1 MSLPARYVAD
11 TTAAE
16 TMIVASGTP
25 CAAAA
30 VRARARRVCR
40 AAEVSS
46 AVSPGVVTAIAALR
60 QIGSLVRS
68 SSAGAGG
75 VDQHMRAIARLV
87 QGTVVHGRS
96 AAIVRATG
104 PAPAFTL
111 RGPRPAWP
119 GPAVSAGR

>member
-11 TTAAE
+11 TTVTD

-25 CAAAA
+25 CAAVAA
-30 VRARARRVCR
+30 RARARRVRRC
-40 AAEVSS
+40 AEVSP
-46 AVSPGVVTAIAALR
+46 AASPGVVTAMAALR

-87 QGTVVHGRS
+87 QGHLGLRAIGGHGARELRAGCHVDLPEHFPQVV
-96 AAIVRATG
+96 
-104 PAPAFTL
+104 
-111 RGPRPAWP
+111 
-119 GPAVSAGR
+119 